1 MDGTEL
7 IKVGTVEV
15 VRGTKARVR
24 FKGKGTTSMDLTIL
38 DNTQNFTVEASG
50 GSGYGEFAS
59 HSHRIKRWVPSIGDS
74 VLCIMIPNGNGQGFV
89 IGSVQD

>member
-7 IKVGTVEV
+7 IKVGMVETVK
-15 VRGTKARVR
+15 GAKARVR
-24 FKGKGTTSMDLTIL
+24 FKGKSTTSMDLTIL
-38 DNTQNFTVEASG
+38 DNTRNFTEETSG
-50 GSGYGEFAS
+50 GSGYAEFAN
-59 HSHRIKRWVPSIGDS
+59 HNHKIRRWTPNVGDS